1 MWRLDL
7 PITERQVTFLWSRT
21 ASRFLTVKT
30 GAKKKP
36 RGFGTAAKPENR
48 GPVKSHSRVRRQ
60 EGTQPNSISPS
71 LLFQAPRPCN
81 RLDKYF
87 STIGPFLEKLLA
99 VLFAQLIKVSK
110 RRIGRFWHPF
120 FEKTTT
126 TFP

>member
-48 GPVKSHSRVRRQ
+48 GPVKRH
-60 EGTQPNSISPS
+60 
-71 LLFQAPRPCN
+71 A
-81 RLDKYF
+81 
-87 STIGPFLEKLLA
+87 
-99 VLFAQLIKVSK
+99 AQLNQPISAL
-110 RRIGRFWHPF
+110 PSP
-120 FEKTTT
+120 KTLQQVRQILFDNRS
-126 TFP
+126 FPGKTVGGSFCSID